1 MKLSLLSQRYAK
13 AIYEVT
19 VENRTQDRVI
29 EELRALDA
37 LFSKDK
43 PVWDFLTSPL
53 VTGVERVGVLEKAL
67 ENQGLSKDTTDLLF
81 LLAKKDRMALFPE
94 IVLAY
99 EAQSDE
105 ANNVCRGTVKSATA
119 LGQAERQRIEDTVE
133 RVLNK
138 KVIMTYKVDPT
149 VIGGLVA
156 QVGTY
161 TFDDSID
168 SHLKRMNEELKRRTV

>member
-1 MKLSLLSQRYAK
+1 MKLSVLSRRYAK
-13 AIYEVT
+13 AIYEVS
-19 VENRTQDRVI
+19 VDNRTQDRVI
-29 EELRALDA
+29 NELRALND
-37 LFSKDK
+37 LIVKDQQI
-43 PVWDFLTSPL
+43 WGFLTSPM
-53 VTGVERVGVLEKAL
+53 VSGPERVGVLQAAL
-67 ENQGLSKDTTDLLF
+67 ENKGLSKDTMDLVL
-81 LLAKKDRMALFPE
+81 LLAEKDRLALFPE

-105 ANNVCRGTVKSATA
+105 ANGVCRGTVKSATA
-119 LGQAERQRIEDTVE
+119 LGQSERQRIEETVE
-133 RVLNK
+133 RVLKK

-156 QVGTY
+156 QVGTF